1 MREISTCIF
10 DVDGTLI
17 DSTDLWIDAPS
28 DYLASIGLKSSYN
41 LRDMYMKSGYM
52 GICYHLEKEFPDL
65 GGHRKINEE
74 ISKFL
79 IPRYSSGEIKE
90 ISGAKEFLEYLASSR
105 YRCVLFSANYRFLIE
120 PALEKL
126 GILNFFPDRFFPT
139 EYNENKHNYSSYVD
153 LGSRLKVSG
162 EECVMF
168 EDSLSSLK
176 NAKKFGMRTVGVS
189 KEEDVRRELS
199 SCSDFTISSYKDIY
213 NWIANS

>member
-1 MREISTCIF
+1 MI
-10 DVDGTLI
+10 
-17 DSTDLWIDAPS
+17 
-28 DYLASIGLKSSYN
+28 YLDNYFGL
-41 LRDMYMKSGYM
+41 LFVE
-52 GICYHLEKEFPDL
+52 L
-65 GGHRKINEE
+65 
-74 ISKFL
+74 
-79 IPRYSSGEIKE
+79 
-90 ISGAKEFLEYLASSR
+90 
-105 YRCVLFSANYRFLIE
+105 VLFSANYRFLIE

-199 SCSDFTISSYKDIY
+199 FCSNLTISSYKDIY